1 MRDLNDD
8 SLFRWD
14 SVEAEDF
21 GDEYLDSTKYV
32 EDDLRWS
39 SEAFNEEEYLDLV
52 ERTQDIKEFFEN
64 IEKGL

>member
-21 GDEYLDSTKYV
+21 EDEYLDSTKYD
-32 EDDLRWS
+32 ENDLRWA
-39 SEAFNEEEYLDLV
+39 SEIDNEAEYLDLI
-52 ERTQDIKEFFEN
+52 ERAQDIKQYFDD
-64 IEKGL
+64 IYKG